1 MARSLRLV
9 TSAKAGEA
17 GFPLNEAMDDRGSSV
32 LFVER
37 DNSVFF
43 CEIHVPAVTPAKAG
57 EAGCG

>member
-43 CEIHVPAVTPAKAG
+43 CEIHVVAKAG
-57 EAGCG
+57 CG